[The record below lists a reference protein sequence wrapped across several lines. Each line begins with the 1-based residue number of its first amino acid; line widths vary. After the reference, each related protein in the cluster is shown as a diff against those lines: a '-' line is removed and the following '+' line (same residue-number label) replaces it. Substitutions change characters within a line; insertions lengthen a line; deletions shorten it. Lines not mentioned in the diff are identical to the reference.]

1 MTKGEKI
8 VVYGAG
14 GMGREVLQTVRG
26 IFREDS
32 GSVLGFVDDG
42 VEPGVMRNG
51 APVLG
56 DIDFLLAAKEPI
68 SVVLGIA
75 NPSIK
80 KKIFQR
86 LKENEL
92 LSFPNIIH
100 PKADISEYSSLG
112 EAVVISAGCVV
123 SLDARLEDCV
133 FLNFGV
139 IIGHDAKVG
148 PFTSIMSMAII
159 SGCVEI
165 GEGCMI
171 GTGALIRQDI
181 KIGSGCM
188 ASMGSVVLRDVPD
201 GSSVMG
207 NPARRIS

>member
-1 MTKGEKI
+1 
-8 VVYGAG
+8 
-14 GMGREVLQTVRG
+14 
-26 IFREDS
+26 
-32 GSVLGFVDDG
+32 
-42 VEPGVMRNG
+42 MRNG

-56 DIDFLLAAKEPI
+56 GADFLLSAQEPI

-75 NPSIK
+75 SPSIK

-86 LKENEL
+86 LKGNEL

-100 PKADISEYSSLG
+100 PRADISEYASLG

-123 SLDARLEDCV
+123 SVDVRLEDCV

-148 PFTSIMSMAII
+148 PFTSVMSMAVI

-181 KIGSGCM
+181 KIGAGCM
-188 ASMGSVVLRDVPD
+188 TSMGSVVLRDVPD